1 VFNSYNHFKENL
13 ILSRETS
20 HWADE
25 FADGVAKKARGAK
38 ETPRNRPWT
47 LTSMEASCYGHGRT
61 LIN

>member
-38 ETPRNRPWT
+38 KTPRNRPWT
-47 LTSMEASCYGHGRT
+47 L
-61 LIN
+61 